1 MSSCRVL
8 VVVGLAGVIAGGV
21 LPRPAAAQGAPSTH
35 PLFGR
40 YCVSCHS
47 DRLMTGGLTLEQVD
61 VGEVGANAEV
71 LEKVIRK
78 LRDGLMPPEG
88 RPRPD
93 AVVVDDFVTRLET
106 SLDASAASSA
116 ASAGWVASR
125 RLNRTEYVNAVHDL
139 LALEIDG
146 DELLPSDLAGFGFD
160 NNADAL
166 AITPALMSR
175 YMTTAMR
182 ISRMALGSPDNR
194 PAGHVYEVRPTARQ
208 DARMGENMPFATH
221 GGVAVRHN
229 FPLDGEYVFRLRL
242 KRGSGGVA
250 GIEEDEHQ
258 IELRVD
264 HALVRRFTI
273 GGRYK
278 GVLDSGTMVAIDED
292 DILGQQVHEYLMH
305 ADDELEARVPIEA
318 GTRTV
323 AAAFSDS
330 LPSAVSSGSPVGV
343 DQLEISGPFNGT
355 VPDATPSRRRVLVC
369 RPAGTNDVADDELCA
384 RELIRGLARR
394 AYRRPLAESDIEPL
408 LDLYRAG
415 RSDGGFEAGI
425 GLALEGV
432 LSSPHFLI
440 RVERDPDGL
449 APGTVYRLSDLELAS
464 RLSFFLWRS
473 IPDDELLD
481 LAAEGRLSEPTVLS
495 DQVRRMLG
503 DRRATRFMD
512 DFVEQWLQVRNL
524 RSHEPDR
531 RLFRS
536 FDPTLRDA
544 MVRETKLFFE
554 SQVREDRPIPE
565 LLRADYTFLNE
576 RLARHYGINDVYGS
590 HLRRVTLDDD
600 RRFGLLGQ
608 GSVLTVTSYPNR
620 TSVVLRGKWIL
631 ENLLGSPPPPPPPNV
646 PALEENEAGEAPAS
660 LRERMEQHRS
670 NPVCASCHNR
680 IDPLG
685 FALEHYDAVGMWR
698 ETDEGADINA
708 TIDLSGETVD
718 SPAAFREAV
727 LRQGDRAFVRTV
739 AEKLLTY
746 ALGRG
751 LNYRDA
757 PTIRRMVSELEENDY
772 RWSTLALAIVASEP
786 FRMRVAP
793 EPDTSVEAA
802 QQ

>member
-1 MSSCRVL
+1 MPKCGIL
-8 VVVGLAGVIAGGV
+8 AVVGLAGVVAAGV

-40 YCVSCHS
+40 YCVTCHN
-47 DRLMTGGLTLEQVD
+47 DRLQTGGLSLEHVD
-61 VGEVGANAEV
+61 AGEVGANAEV

-78 LRDGLMPPEG
+78 LRDGLMPPAG
-88 RPRPD
+88 RPRPEA
-93 AVVVDDFVTRLET
+93 AVVDEFVTRLET
-106 SLDASAASSA
+106 SLDAAAASGGA
-116 ASAGWVASR
+116 RAGWVASR

-146 DELLPSDLAGFGFD
+146 DALLPSDLAGFGFD

-166 AITPALMSR
+166 TITPALMSR
-175 YMTTAMR
+175 YMTAAMR
-182 ISRMALGSPDNR
+182 ISRMALGSPENR

-264 HALVRRFTI
+264 HELIERFTI
-273 GGRYK
+273 GGRYR
-278 GVLDSGTMVAIDED
+278 GLLNSGTMVAIDED
-292 DILGQQVHEYLMH
+292 DVLGQQVHEYLMH
-305 ADDELEARVPIEA
+305 ADDDLEARVRIEA

-323 AAAFSDS
+323 AAAFTDS
-330 LPSAVSSGSPVGV
+330 LPSAVNSGSPVGV
-343 DQLEISGPFNGT
+343 DQLEISGPFNGS
-355 VPDATPSRRRVLVC
+355 VPDETPSRRRVLVC
-369 RPAGTNDVADDELCA
+369 RPAATSAAAADESCA
-384 RELIRGLARR
+384 REIIQGLARR
-394 AYRRPLAESDIEPL
+394 AYRRPLTGSDVEPL

-440 RVERDPDGL
+440 RVESDPDGV
-449 APGTVYRLSDLELAS
+449 APGTVYRLSDVELAS

-481 LAAEGRLSEPTVLS
+481 LAAEGRLSEPATLS
-495 DQVRRMLG
+495 EQVRRMLG

-531 RLFRS
+531 RLFRG

-554 SQVREDRPIPE
+554 SQVRGGQADSRAAARRLHVPERAPGAALRDRRRLRESPAPRDPGRRPA
-565 LLRADYTFLNE
+565 LRAARARQRPHRHLVSEPDVGRAAREVDPGKPAGVAAPAAPAE
-576 RLARHYGINDVYGS
+576 RAGARGERGRRGARIVAGAHGAASRQPGLRQLSQPDRSVG
-590 HLRRVTLDDD
+590 LRAGALRCGRRVARD
-600 RRFGLLGQ
+600 RRG
-608 GSVLTVTSYPNR
+608 
-620 TSVVLRGKWIL
+620 RGHQ
-631 ENLLGSPPPPPPPNV
+631 
-646 PALEENEAGEAPAS
+646 
-660 LRERMEQHRS
+660 RH
-670 NPVCASCHNR
+670 
-680 IDPLG
+680 
-685 FALEHYDAVGMWR
+685 
-698 ETDEGADINA
+698 
-708 TIDLSGETVD
+708 
-718 SPAAFREAV
+718 
-727 LRQGDRAFVRTV
+727 DRAVR
-739 AEKLLTY
+739 
-746 ALGRG
+746 
-751 LNYRDA
+751 
-757 PTIRRMVSELEENDY
+757 
-772 RWSTLALAIVASEP
+772 
-786 FRMRVAP
+786 
-793 EPDTSVEAA
+793 
-802 QQ
+802 

>member
-1 MSSCRVL
+1 MPKCGIL
-8 VVVGLAGVIAGGV
+8 AVVGLAGMVAAGAA
-21 LPRPAAAQGAPSTH
+21 PRPAAAQGTPSTH

-40 YCVSCHS
+40 YCVTCHN
-47 DRLMTGGLTLEQVD
+47 DRLQTGGLSLEHVD

-78 LRDGLMPPEG
+78 LRDGLMPPAG
-88 RPRPD
+88 RPRPEA
-93 AVVVDDFVTRLET
+93 AVVDELVTRLET
-106 SLDASAASSA
+106 ALDAAAASGGA
-116 ASAGWVASR
+116 RAGWVASR

-146 DELLPSDLAGFGFD
+146 DALLPSDLAGFGFD

-166 AITPALMSR
+166 TITPALMSR
-175 YMTTAMR
+175 YMTAAMR
-182 ISRMALGSPDNR
+182 ISRMALGSPENR

-264 HALVRRFTI
+264 HELIERFTI
-273 GGRYK
+273 GGRYR
-278 GVLDSGTMVAIDED
+278 GLLNSGTMVAIDED
-292 DILGQQVHEYLMH
+292 DVLGQQVHEYLMH
-305 ADDELEARVPIEA
+305 ADDDLEVRVQIEA

-323 AAAFSDS
+323 AAAFTDS
-330 LPSAVSSGSPVGV
+330 LPSAVDSGSPAGV
-343 DQLEISGPFNGT
+343 DQLEISGPFNGS

-369 RPAGTNDVADDELCA
+369 RPAATSAAADESCA
-384 RELIRGLARR
+384 REIIQGLARR
-394 AYRRPLAESDIEPL
+394 AYRRPLTGSDVEPL

-440 RVERDPDGL
+440 RVESDPDGV
-449 APGTVYRLSDLELAS
+449 APGAVYRLSDVELAS

-473 IPDDELLD
+473 IPDDALLD
-481 LAAEGRLSEPTVLS
+481 LAAEGRLSEPVTLS
-495 DQVRRMLG
+495 EQVRRMLG

-531 RLFRS
+531 RLFRG

-554 SQVREDRPIPE
+554 SQMRADRPIPE

-576 RLARHYGINDVYGS
+576 RLARHYGIDDVYGS

-600 RRFGLLGQ
+600 RRFGLLGH

-660 LRERMEQHRS
+660 LRERMEQHRG
-670 NPVCASCHNR
+670 NPVCASCHNL

-685 FALEHYDAVGMWR
+685 FALEHYDAVGEWR

-708 TIDLSGETVD
+708 TIELSGEIVD
-718 SPAAFREAV
+718 SPSAFREA
-727 LRQGDRAFVRTV
+727 LLGQGDRAFVRTA

-751 LNYRDA
+751 LSYRDA
-757 PTIRRMVSELEENDY
+757 PTIRRMVRALEENDD
-772 RWSTLALAIVASEP
+772 RWSTLVLAIVSSEP
-786 FRMRVAP
+786 FRMREVRGA
-793 EPDTSVEAA
+793 
-802 QQ
+802 